1 LTIKLAIHIIGQ
13 YLDDVIKELKDKL
26 VLIRQEPE
34 FSLLSEKEW
43 IAFQIDYITKNM
55 GHNGLRC
62 VERSDYFKKIV
73 QQCIGVDEIK
83 KHFISNGITCFDENG
98 KMRIFYIFTPT
109 DGSKRII
116 YTLNDEEEIMPITQ
130 DKINEMLHKGLRI
143 LSKTRREEYLKVLSN
158 KSTSENRNDNILSG
172 IKEVA
177 LSPKVMGKFR
187 EASMVF
193 EKFTRYTES
202 KGCDWIHD

>member
-1 LTIKLAIHIIGQ
+1 MAIHIIGQ
-13 YLDDVIKELKDKL
+13 YLDDVIGKLKNKF
-26 VLIRQEPE
+26 VLLRQEPG

-55 GHNGLRC
+55 GHNDLRS

-73 QQCIGVDEIK
+73 QQCIEVDEIK
-83 KHFISNGITCFDENG
+83 KHFVSNGITCFDENG
-98 KMRIFYIFTPT
+98 KMRIFYIFTPI
-109 DGSKRII
+109 DGSKRIT
-116 YTLNDEEEIMPITQ
+116 YTLNDEEEIIPITQ

-143 LSKTRREEYLKVLSN
+143 LSKTRREEYLKILSN
-158 KSTSENRNDNILSG
+158 SSTLENRNDNILSG
-172 IKEVA
+172 IKETA
-177 LSPKVMGKFR
+177 LSPEVMERFR

-193 EKFTRYTES
+193 KEFTRHIES

>member
-1 LTIKLAIHIIGQ
+1 MAILIIGQ
-13 YLDDVIKELKDKL
+13 YLDDVIEELKNKL
-26 VLIRQEPE
+26 ALLRQEPE

-55 GHNGLRC
+55 GHDDLRC
-62 VERSDYFKKIV
+62 VERSDYFKKIA
-73 QQCIGVDEIK
+73 QQCIGFDEIK
-83 KHFISNGITCFDENG
+83 KHFCSNGITCFDENG

-109 DGSKRII
+109 DGSKRIT

-143 LSKTRREEYLKVLSN
+143 LSKTRREEYLRVLSDG
-158 KSTSENRNDNILSG
+158 STSEKKDNNISSG
-172 IKEVA
+172 IREVA
-177 LSPKVMGKFR
+177 LSPEVMEKFR

-193 EKFTRYTES
+193 EEFTRYTES